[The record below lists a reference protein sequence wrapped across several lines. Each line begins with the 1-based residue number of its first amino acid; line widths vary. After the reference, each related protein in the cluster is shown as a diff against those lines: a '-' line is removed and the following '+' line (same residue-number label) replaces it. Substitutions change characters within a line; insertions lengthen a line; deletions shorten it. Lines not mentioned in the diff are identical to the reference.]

1 MLQYDLGLSD
11 IPVHWA
17 CTVRLLFL
25 GRSWLVEQSGK
36 RVNMN
41 CCKKKKRERDLIAA
55 VDMFLIVMFEVC
67 EDQAGNRAKGHMRT
81 ATAAT
86 AATEQKRYWSS

>member
-36 RVNMN
+36 RVNMD
-41 CCKKKKRERDLIAA
+41 CCNNKKKRDLIAA

-67 EDQAGNRAKGHMRT
+67 EDQPGNRAKGHMRT
-81 ATAAT
+81 ATAAR
-86 AATEQKRYWSS
+86 EQKRYWSS